1 MSRINRRTFLKGAG
15 VAAGAAAIQGAPAF
29 LRYGRGAVPIK
40 WGSIHPTTGP
50 YATEAFDQKVGVEIA
65 IADVNAKGGVMG
77 RKVELYFRDDQFKW
91 DQTTTHALDLLDN
104 HKVDFL
110 AGSMVGPEE
119 IRLNEISR
127 KRKIIYANYPQ
138 HILSTPKNAK
148 KMSPW
153 FFTTNVTPYQA
164 AAAVAHYAAKNVSG
178 KKWHHLGDDY
188 IWPKMFIPAYD
199 AIAKQVG
206 AKFHKRKSTSWVP
219 FPSSL
224 DYSAHFPRILKAK
237 PDVLFVT
244 NWGKRQVAFVKQAIE
259 AKLHE
264 KVQIVFSNCEI
275 TMPEAAGPGAYSG
288 FFAGML
294 WHWTLKDKY
303 PGAKVFYG
311 KFMAERKRPPSGYGA
326 AAYELT
332 RLILDTAAEIK
343 SLDPNKLKAALEGR
357 KFQYLKGP
365 SQIRACDHVNLSE
378 FFVTKGKS
386 RSAMKDKFDFL
397 EIVDSAGGEAA
408 VLDCKSKGL
417 A

>member
-110 AGSMVGPEE
+110 AGSLVGPEE

-153 FFTTNVTPYQA
+153 FFTANVTPYQTMA
-164 AAAVAHYAAKNVSG
+164 GVARYAAKNFSG
-178 KKWHHLGDDY
+178 RKWHFIGDDY
-188 IWPKMFIPAYD
+188 SWPKMFIPAVD
-199 AIAKQVG
+199 AIAKDVG

-224 DYSAHFPRILKAK
+224 DYSAHFPKILKLK

-244 NWGKRQVAFVKQAIE
+244 NFGKRQVAFVKQAVE
-259 AKLHE
+259 AKLHK
-264 KVQIVFSNCEI
+264 KVQIVFSLSEI
-275 TMPEAAGPGAYSG
+275 TMPEAAGPGLYEG
-288 FFAGML
+288 MFAGMS
-294 WHWTLKDKY
+294 WHWSLKDKY
-303 PGAKVFYG
+303 PGAKVFYD
-311 KFMAERKRPPSGYGA
+311 KFWSKRNRPPSAYA
-326 AAYELT
+326 SSAYELV
-332 RLILDTAAEIK
+332 RLILDTANEIK
-343 SLDPNKLKAALEGR
+343 SLNPNKLKAALEGR

-365 SQIRACDHVNLSE
+365 SQIRACDHVNISE
-378 FFVTKGKS
+378 FFVTKGKAK
-386 RSAMKDKFDFL
+386 SAMKDKFDLL
-397 EIVDSAGGEAA
+397 EIVDRVAGEGSA
-408 VLDCKSKGL
+408 LDCKSKGL
-417 A
+417 V